1 VDAAT
6 DPAAASGPAVAAR
19 EEQRVLLRSIAV
31 TAAVAAIGVVI
42 GLWTGS
48 GAILFDGIYS
58 FVDVGMTMVSVGVSR
73 LLTRGTTRRFQYGF
87 WHFEPLLI
95 LANSAAL
102 ILACGYALLGALNDL
117 FADGRVVPFGPSAA
131 YAVGAGIVSAGMA
144 VAMHRTARRL
154 GSQLVALDARGWIAS
169 AVLSLSLAIGFGVA
183 ALLRGGPAAYLSPFV
198 DPAILA
204 VLALALMPL
213 PARAIWRAGKD
224 LFLVAPAELDAAVA
238 GVAADIAQRHGF
250 VDHATSVSRAG
261 RAHFVE
267 MGFVAGTDF
276 GARDLAWYDALRAE
290 IAERT
295 GAQPPTHWLTV
306 EFTADKRWL

>member
-1 VDAAT
+1 MVASDT
-6 DPAAASGPAVAAR
+6 SAAAIDLAAR

-31 TAAVAAIGVVI
+31 TASVAAVGVGI

-73 LLTRGTTRRFQYGF
+73 LLTRGTSRRFQYGF

-95 LANSAAL
+95 LANCAAL
-102 ILACGYALLGALNDL
+102 ILACGYAFLGALNDL
-117 FADGRVVPFGPSAA
+117 FGDGRVVPFGPSAA
-131 YAVGAGIVSAGMA
+131 YAVGAGAASAVMA
-144 VAMHRTARRL
+144 VVMRRKAKRL

-183 ALLRGGPAAYLSPFV
+183 ALLRGGPAAYLTPYV

-204 VLALALMPL
+204 LLALALIPL
-213 PARAIWRAGKD
+213 PARAVWRAGKD

-238 GVAADIAQRHGF
+238 AVAADISARHGF
-250 VDHATSVSRAG
+250 VEHATSVSRAG

-267 MGFVAGTDF
+267 MGFVAGPDF
-276 GARDLAWYDALRAE
+276 GARDLDWYDAIRAE

-306 EFTADKRWL
+306 EFTADRRWL

>member
-1 VDAAT
+1 MAGRDT
-6 DPAAASGPAVAAR
+6 TAAAIDLAAR

-31 TAAVAAIGVVI
+31 TASVAAVGVGI

-73 LLTRGTTRRFQYGF
+73 LLTRGTSRRFQYGF

-102 ILACGYALLGALNDL
+102 ILACGYAFLGALNDL
-117 FADGRVVPFGPSAA
+117 FGDGRVVPFGPSAA
-131 YAVGAGIVSAGMA
+131 YAVGAGAASAVMA
-144 VAMHRTARRL
+144 VVMRRKAKRL

-183 ALLRGGPAAYLSPFV
+183 ALLRGGPAAYLTPYV

-204 VLALALMPL
+204 LLALALIPL
-213 PARAIWRAGKD
+213 PARAVWRAGKD

-238 GVAADIAQRHGF
+238 AVAADISARHGF
-250 VDHATSVSRAG
+250 VEHATSVSRAG

-267 MGFVAGTDF
+267 MGFVAGLDF
-276 GARDLAWYDALRAE
+276 GARDLDWYDAIRAE

-306 EFTADKRWL
+306 EFTADRRWL